1 MGQALPLADVS
12 GGDIPPD
19 VTPDVTPD
27 QAVAAPLT
35 DQLAHAQAQ
44 LAQAQ
49 LAQTR
54 EIDATGGRITLSWRG
69 VTWTVAH
76 EPDDGSGQRLT
87 LSAELGSLYF
97 TAEQFN
103 HRFEAIDFIVRFNA
117 ISPDQLRLGP
127 GGAISYRST
136 TRIGPADGT
145 MAGTTGNTTLAGTL
159 AVLLLEADLRV
170 GQLAALLRPN

>member
-1 MGQALPLADVS
+1 MGQALPLADVF

-27 QAVAAPLT
+27 AAVAAPLT

-44 LAQAQ
+44 LAQA
-49 LAQTR
+49 R
-54 EIDATGGRITLSWRG
+54 EIDATGCRITLSWRG

-76 EPDDGSGQRLT
+76 EPDDGAGQRLT

-145 MAGTTGNTTLAGTL
+145 TAGTTGNTSLAGTL

>member
-19 VTPDVTPD
+19 MAPDM
-27 QAVAAPLT
+27 AVAAPLT

-44 LAQAQ
+44 LAQVND
-49 LAQTR
+49 
-54 EIDATGGRITLSWRG
+54 IDATGCRITLCWRG
-69 VTWTVAH
+69 VTWMVEH
-76 EPDDGSGQRLT
+76 EPGNGSQQRLT
-87 LSAELGSLYF
+87 LSADLGSLYF

-136 TRIGPADGT
+136 TRIGPSDGT
-145 MAGTTGNTTLAGTL
+145 TDGTTLAGTL